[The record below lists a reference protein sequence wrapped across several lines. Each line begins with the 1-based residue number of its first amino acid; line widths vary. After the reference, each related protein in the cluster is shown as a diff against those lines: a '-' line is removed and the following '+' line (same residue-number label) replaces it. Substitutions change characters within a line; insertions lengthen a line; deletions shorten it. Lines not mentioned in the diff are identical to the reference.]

1 MVRRNVQLR
10 AEIRD
15 LVGFGFKVLVVEISE
30 HKIQSGDASAD
41 VFKFVLPAIGKI
53 LMANLPI
60 DLSGKKMVDR
70 AALRETVNPGML
82 ASLKFGPE
90 ERRAL
95 PRASAGEAQELPRD
109 EIAGVRGHQVQETR
123 LLLRVAE
130 GPNGVDL
137 RLSAVHSEKIS
148 LVISLSSRMRRNRDA
163 SSRSA

>member
-1 MVRRNVQLR
+1 
-10 AEIRD
+10 
-15 LVGFGFKVLVVEISE
+15 
-30 HKIQSGDASAD
+30 
-41 VFKFVLPAIGKI
+41 
-53 LMANLPI
+53 MANLPI

-70 AALRETVNPGML
+70 AALCETVNPGMPPGM
-82 ASLKFGPE
+82 KFGPE

-95 PRASAGEAQELPRD
+95 PGASAGETEELPRE

-123 LLLRVAE
+123 LLLTVAE

-148 LVISLSSRMRRNRDA
+148 WVISLSSRTRRNRDA